1 MEQAGVNVGLWIRNC
16 RQNC

>member
-1 MEQAGVNVGLWIRNC
+1 MKTSTKVLWIRNC